1 MAKKKINYSDLSNK
15 ELELLK
21 DIYIDQ
27 KVKSMNIN
35 DLKGFAFENIS
46 LQIKN
51 TIGNDEELEAW
62 QEMEDFFKDEFLNT
76 IKDIYV
82 DLRVKSMNDNDLKD
96 FALENISLQI
106 KNTIGNDEELDA
118 WQEMEDFFKDEFHNT
133 IHDIQIKMKSKNGEI
148 TYSNIEEKKSVSQDI
163 DEEKKLDMWED

>member
-1 MAKKKINYSDLSNK
+1 MAKQKINYSDLSNK

-21 DIYIDQ
+21 DIYIDL

-51 TIGNDEELEAW
+51 TIGNEEELEAW

-76 IKDIYV
+76 I
-82 DLRVKSMNDNDLKD
+82 
-96 FALENISLQI
+96 Q
-106 KNTIGNDEELDA
+106 
-118 WQEMEDFFKDEFHNT
+118 
-133 IHDIQIKMKSKNGEI
+133 DIQIKMRSNNDQL
-148 TYSNIEEKKSVSQDI
+148 TNLNIEEKKPAAENADTGE
-163 DEEKKLDMWED
+163 DKKLDMWED

>member
-1 MAKKKINYSDLSNK
+1 MFQYKRFILLRYKSLKMTKKKINYSDLSRK

-21 DIYIDQ
+21 DIYIDL

-35 DLKGFAFENIS
+35 DLKGFAYENIS

-76 IKDIYV
+76 I
-82 DLRVKSMNDNDLKD
+82 
-96 FALENISLQI
+96 Q
-106 KNTIGNDEELDA
+106 
-118 WQEMEDFFKDEFHNT
+118 
-133 IHDIQIKMKSKNGEI
+133 DIQIKLKSKNDEL
-148 TYSNIEEKKSVSQDI
+148 TNLNIEEKKSFTEYTGD
-163 DEEKKLDMWED
+163 DKKLDMWED

>member
-21 DIYIDQ
+21 DIYIDL

-51 TIGNDEELEAW
+51 TIGNEEELEAW

-76 IKDIYV
+76 I
-82 DLRVKSMNDNDLKD
+82 
-96 FALENISLQI
+96 Q
-106 KNTIGNDEELDA
+106 G
-118 WQEMEDFFKDEFHNT
+118 
-133 IHDIQIKMKSKNGEI
+133 IQIKLKSKDDEL
-148 TYSNIEEKKSVSQDI
+148 TNINFEEKKLIAEDTVED
-163 DEEKKLDMWED
+163 KKLDMWED